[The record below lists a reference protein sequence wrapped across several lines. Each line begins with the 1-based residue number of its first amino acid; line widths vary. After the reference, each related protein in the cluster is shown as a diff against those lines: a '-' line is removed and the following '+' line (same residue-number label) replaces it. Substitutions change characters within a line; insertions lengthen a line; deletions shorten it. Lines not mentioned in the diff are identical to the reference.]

1 MAKKRNTTKSA
12 HSKRKSQKGN
22 IVIQVFSWIFTIA
35 ILIMGVLYFGGN
47 ISATDDNIANKRNL
61 KYGNLEA
68 VITPQSLISEII
80 NYEGMTIS
88 FNSKMHVPN
97 WVAWELTRD
106 EANGSFPRKGNFRSD
121 DKVAG
126 SAETW
131 DYSYSGYDRGHM
143 APAGDMKWSEKA
155 MDESF
160 YMTNMCPQA
169 KTLNTGTWKRL
180 EEKSRQWAEI
190 DSAIIIVCGPILSDP
205 INEFIGD
212 SRVAVPKR
220 FFKVILSP
228 YINNPRGIGFIM
240 SNGKIPGGLQSTAV
254 TIDEVERIT
263 GFDFFSSLPD
273 EIENKV
279 ESQCKFHYWS
289 TLKKNNN
296 KSNSKK

>member
-12 HSKRKSQKGN
+12 NNKRKPQRGN
-22 IVIQVFSWIFTIA
+22 IIIQIFSWMMTIA
-35 ILIMGVLYFGGN
+35 ILILGVLYFGGH
-47 ISATDDNIANKRNL
+47 ISATDDNITNKRNL

-121 DKVAG
+121 DKVTG

-155 MDESF
+155 MGESF

-180 EEKSRQWAEI
+180 EEKCRQWADI

-212 SRVAVPKR
+212 SKVAVPKR

-263 GFDFFSSLPD
+263 GLDFFSSLPD
-273 EIENKV
+273 EIENEV

-296 KSNSKK
+296 KSKNKK